1 MDVIW
6 QGGSIVKQEIVE
18 NGEPSDYRAIKR
30 QLQADIDYRLLGQH
44 MQEVR
49 HSRKM
54 TQAAVAEKMK
64 VGVKYYSAIES
75 GKAKINLYRLIQF
88 ICIMGTSADHLLV
101 GCHLDYPPSYACP
114 DDLSE
119 DRKTLI
125 ALLDHCSD
133 DTVKTLRIVAEGL
146 LLKEKH

>member
-18 NGEPSDYRAIKR
+18 NVEPSDYRAIKR

-101 GCHLDYPPSYACP
+101 GCPLDYPPSYACP

-119 DRKTLI
+119 DRKALI
-125 ALLDHCSD
+125 TLLDHCSE